1 MKDSVACG
9 GCVCVHNN
17 AGTWAGVCEVCVGVR
32 CVCVCMCVRWV
43 SSCVPAIVFILCG
56 KRPEHK

>member
-17 AGTWAGVCEVCVGVR
+17 AGTWAGVCEVCVGGGV
-32 CVCVCMCVRWV
+32 CVCVCAGCHHV
-43 SSCVPAIVFILCG
+43 CLLYIVFILCG
-56 KRPEHK
+56 KRSEHK